1 MSRAIRS
8 ILTPATASLT
18 SASSAFALDFGH
30 PSMACYGQAV
40 DGHDETIFKLRGRFF
55 SVPQG
60 RLRH

>member
-1 MSRAIRS
+1 MARTVRS
-8 ILTPATASLT
+8 ILTCATVNLT
-18 SASSAFALDFGH
+18 SAPSAFALDFGQ